1 MFCVYFE
8 HRDSAVPYWKFD
20 DFTSSCI
27 FEDNGTYEIML
38 KIDELVVATE
48 RFAWNLSVKRTKIS
62 FFIVKINR
70 QHAL

>member
-8 HRDSAVPYWKFD
+8 HRDSAVPFWEID

-48 RFAWNLSVKRTKIS
+48 
-62 FFIVKINR
+62 
-70 QHAL
+70 